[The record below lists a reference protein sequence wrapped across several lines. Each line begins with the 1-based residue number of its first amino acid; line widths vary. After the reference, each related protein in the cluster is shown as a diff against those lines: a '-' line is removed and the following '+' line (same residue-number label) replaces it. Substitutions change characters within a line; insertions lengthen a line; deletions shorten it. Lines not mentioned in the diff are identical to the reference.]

1 MSDLQLMI
9 HAPTEAALQ
18 RARRNAANLAA
29 AAPDAQIEIVLNGP
43 AVAAALDTPHET
55 DDLLRLCGNTLANIN
70 RDLPAGLEKV
80 SAAVLHI
87 AERQRDG
94 WGYMRA

>member
-1 MSDLQLMI
+1 MPNLQLII

-18 RARRNAANLAA
+18 RARRNAANLRT

-43 AVAAALDTPHET
+43 AVAAALDTPDDT
-55 DDLLRLCGNTLANIN
+55 DGLLRLCGNTLDNIK
-70 RDLPAGLEKV
+70 RDLPTGLQRV
-80 SAAVLHI
+80 PAAVLHI

-94 WGYMRA
+94 WSYMRA

>member
-1 MSDLQLMI
+1 MPNLQLII

-18 RARRNAANLAA
+18 RARRNAANLQA
-29 AAPDAQIEIVLNGP
+29 AAPEAQIEIVINGP
-43 AVAAALDTPHET
+43 AVAAALDTPDAT
-55 DDLLRLCGNTLANIN
+55 DGLLRICGNTLANIH
-70 RDLPAGLEKV
+70 RDLPAGRQCV
-80 SAAVLHI
+80 PAAVLHI